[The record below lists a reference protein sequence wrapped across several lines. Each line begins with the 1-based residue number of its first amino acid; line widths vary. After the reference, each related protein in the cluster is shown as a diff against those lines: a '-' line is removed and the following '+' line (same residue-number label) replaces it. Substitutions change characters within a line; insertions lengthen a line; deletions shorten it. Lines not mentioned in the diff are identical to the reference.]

1 MGNDGNFYGTCGG
14 GVAGDVFQVTTN
26 GTVTAWFPF
35 GGGNGSQPEGTL
47 VLGTDGNFYGVTAY
61 GGAYNGG
68 VGTAFRVS
76 TNGTLTTLASFSYAG
91 GYSP

>member
-1 MGNDGNFYGTCGG
+1 
-14 GVAGDVFQVTTN
+14 
-26 GTVTAWFPF
+26 
-35 GGGNGSQPEGTL
+35 L